1 MKKITLCL
9 FKKNFKIFLAGLSIL
24 SGMTPLQADTTEEAS
39 DFYVE
44 LGKEAYQRRD
54 FTQASYELRKALK
67 INPHH
72 PEARRLI
79 REVNSVRDCP
89 QKECAQKL
97 AIMNLELD
105 VLQLKIS
112 SLKKI
117 LEENKKVDPKKDEK
131 KK

>member
-1 MKKITLCL
+1 
-9 FKKNFKIFLAGLSIL
+9 
-24 SGMTPLQADTTEEAS
+24 MTPLQADTTEEAS

-79 REVNSVRDCP
+79 REVNSVRDYP

-117 LEENKKVDPKKDEK
+117 LEESKKVDPKKDEK